1 MFGSTVVGF
10 ALAWYLARETGSATI
25 LSTAMMVNFIPMIIL
40 GPFIGPLIDRW
51 NRKKILIYSDVVTA
65 LLTLVLVVIFYT
77 DTIQIWHIYVIM
89 AGRATG
95 EAFQFP
101 TLRASVPMIVPEK
114 HLVRAN
120 GLFATQRGMISI
132 VAPLTGAFLIE
143 ALEMQ
148 WVLSVDIITAAVAI
162 GCLIPLAIPQ
172 PTSPARLGKP
182 NYFADMRQGFHYI
195 ASWKGLSYLVIL
207 AALINLLAAPVN
219 ALLPLFVKNYLGGDV
234 LRLGWLQTALGVG
247 VIAGG
252 FILGAWG
259 GFKRRTITSFTSF
272 LIWSITIFTFG
283 FITENL
289 FFLALALM
297 LISGVSNAMGNAPF
311 GAIFQLVVAKDMQG
325 RFHSLYTS
333 LITTMVPLGLAIAGP
348 LSDAIG
354 LRAIWYIS
362 GAAIFF
368 IFATGFFSRDLR
380 NIESQKKKE

>member
-25 LSTAMMVNFIPMIIL
+25 LSTAMMVNFIPMIVL

-51 NRKKILIYSDVVTA
+51 NHKRILVFSDLITA
-65 LLTLVLVVIFYT
+65 LLTLVLVVLFYT
-77 DTIQIWHIYVIM
+77 ETIQIWHIYVIM

-95 EAFQFP
+95 EAFHFP

-114 HLVRAN
+114 NLVRVN

-148 WVLSVDIITAAVAI
+148 WVLSVDIITATIAI
-162 GCLIPLAIPQ
+162 GCLIPLTIPQ
-172 PTSPARLGKP
+172 PASSTTPVKP

-195 ASWKGLSYLVIL
+195 ASWRGLSYLVIL
-207 AALINLLAAPVN
+207 SALINLLAAPVN
-219 ALLPLFVKNYLGGDV
+219 ALLPLFVRNYLGGEV

-272 LIWSITIFTFG
+272 LIWSITIILFG
-283 FITENL
+283 FTTESL
-289 FFLALALM
+289 FCLALALM

-311 GAIFQLVVAKDMQG
+311 GAIFQSVIAKDMQG

-333 LITTMVPLGLAIAGP
+333 LITTMVPIGLVIAGP

-354 LRAIWYIS
+354 LRAIYYIS

-368 IFATGFFSRDLR
+368 LFAAGFFSRDLM
-380 NIESQKKKE
+380 NIESQQIKE